1 MLVEIHVYSNLP
13 CFTTTQLYN
22 FKSFPT
28 SQLQNFTATKLHCFK
43 TSQVQNFTAS
53 KLHSLKT
60 SQPQNFTASKLHNLK
75 TSQPQNFTT
84 SRLLIPSQVLLEH
97 HLLIHM
103 RPGKAEPPLV
113 EQPGHGGEHPLCLG
127 GGGRNTEV
135 FPEIMALRKQRFKCH

>member
-1 MLVEIHVYSNLP
+1 MLVEKHVYSNSP

-22 FKSFPT
+22 FQLHSFKT
-28 SQLQNFTATKLHCFK
+28 SQLQLHCFK

-113 EQPGHGGEHPLCLG
+113 EQPGHGREHPLCLG

-135 FPEIMALRKQRFKCH
+135 FPEIMAL